1 MPFEHPRAAA
11 RALAGRRSVVSA
23 APVDRTNARTV
34 WRVFAPLFGS
44 LFRAAEDCA
53 TTRWFRATPSLL
65 RWFARDVYGVTT
77 DITAG
82 ALLDAQGAKVA

>member
-11 RALAGRRSVVSA
+11 CSLTGRRSVVSA
-23 APVDRTNARTV
+23 PSVDRTNARTV
-34 WRVFAPLFGS
+34 SRVFAPLFGS
-44 LFRAAEDCA
+44 LFRAAAVCA
-53 TTRWFRATPSLL
+53 TIGRIRATFGLL
-65 RWFARDVYGVTT
+65 RWFVRDVYGITT